1 MSATCSFKDFKEF
14 FFNVIDGNK
23 HKFLLIDR
31 ISNPMELRINWNIIG
46 NAKEMI
52 QKWLYYIRLPKLQIE
67 ETNPIKSILKRKINE
82 NNVVIKKLKF

>member
-1 MSATCSFKDFKEF
+1 
-14 FFNVIDGNK
+14 
-23 HKFLLIDR
+23 
-31 ISNPMELRINWNIIG
+31 MELRINWNIIG

-67 ETNPIKSILKRKINE
+67 ETKPIKSILKRKLNE